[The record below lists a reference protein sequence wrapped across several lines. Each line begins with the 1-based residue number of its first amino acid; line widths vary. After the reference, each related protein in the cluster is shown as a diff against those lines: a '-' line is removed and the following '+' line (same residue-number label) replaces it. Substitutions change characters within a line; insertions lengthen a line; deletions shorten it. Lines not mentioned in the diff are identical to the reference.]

1 MVSEKLET
9 RISDGSTRQYRVE
22 VEIEAT
28 EHRSEDFEKIREA
41 VKEIL
46 S

>member
-9 RISDGSTRQYRVE
+9 RISDGSTRQYRLQ

-28 EHRSEDFEKIREA
+28 EKRSEDFEKIREA

-46 S
+46 E